1 MKYNRKTGLEI
12 LKRYLEN
19 NSRKFAHSVD
29 VGNCSYMFADI
40 LSEKH
45 PKLGIDKELVGFL
58 GYTHD
63 IGQSV
68 TSAKHE
74 LKTVELLI
82 KEGVPIEIAIKAMH
96 GQLLEQFAKDS
107 HSTFYSPV
115 GYEGKILTVAD
126 MSVDPRDG
134 IISVEDRAE
143 RIKNWVGVNP
153 KMSDTLKDDFCSGM
167 DAALLRFQQYRDELF
182 GLMGMSLA
190 ELQYKF
196 KRLYRKK

>member
-12 LKRYLEN
+12 LNKYLEN
-19 NSRKFAHSVD
+19 NSRKFTHSVD

-45 PKLGIDKELVGFL
+45 PELGLDKELVGFL

-63 IGQSV
+63 IGQSI

-74 LKTVELLI
+74 LKTIELLI
-82 KEGVPIEIAIKAMH
+82 REGVPIEIAIKAMH
-96 GQLLEQFAKDS
+96 GQLLEQFAKDP
-107 HSTFYSPV
+107 HNILYLPV

-143 RIKNWVGVNP
+143 RIKSWVRANP
-153 KMSDTLKDDFCSGM
+153 KMSDTLKDDFCNGM
-167 DAALLRFQQYRDELF
+167 NAALPRFQQYRDELF
-182 GLMGMSLA
+182 ELMDMSLA

-196 KRLYRKK
+196 KTLYRKG